1 MVLPLIAGFVG
12 GLLIGSLIAVAFLAY
27 EEIIDW
33 FDEYLD
39 TIHSSKNN
47 LAFTIKDELENGNYQ
62 IVQGIF
68 NQRTGDM
75 IESRE
80 IEAEEIDE
88 ELLEVHEEYEDEDGI
103 VLYEI

>member
-33 FDEYLD
+33 FDERLD

-47 LAFTIKDELENGNYQ
+47 LALTIKDELENGNYQ

-68 NQRTGDM
+68 NNKTGNW

-88 ELLEVHEEYEDEDGI
+88 ELLDIHEEYEDEDGI
-103 VLYEI
+103 VVYEF

>member
-47 LAFTIKDELENGNYQ
+47 LAFTIKNELENGNYQ

-88 ELLEVHEEYEDEDGI
+88 ELLEVHEEHENENGI
-103 VLYEI
+103 VSYAI

>member
-47 LAFTIKDELENGNYQ
+47 LPFTIKDELENGNYQ

-75 IESRE
+75 IEGRE

-88 ELLEVHEEYEDEDGI
+88 ELLDIHEEYEDEEGI